1 MGGYTRSTLLF
12 AASSFAEGAARAVD
26 LWGFLG
32 DYNYS
37 QTAELAD
44 YYAMRNDW
52 YAVGDDLQAAITSV
66 ISSR

>member
-1 MGGYTRSTLLF
+1 MGAYSRSTLLF
-12 AASSFAEGAARAVD
+12 AESSFSEGAARAVD

-44 YYAMRNDW
+44 FYAMRNDW
-52 YAVGDDLQAAITSV
+52 YAVGDDLRNAVDSVTS
-66 ISSR
+66 SK